1 MCQAG
6 AFWINS
12 HPTMKM
18 HTTVS
23 SKEIQK
29 ARRLAKRT
37 RSAVACARC
46 KASKVK
52 CNDYRPCKQCLE
64 NLNCCDNG
72 TFQYSAKQEVTRKAE
87 YNRHISGSS
96 SLSTQS
102 QAQDYSKEI
111 EIIPQKFNV
120 PATALLKTHPNHS
133 GAADLFQGYSDAVCR
148 VFQSVPLGLSSGCP
162 ILTSVPQNQ
171 HSTQFSQQLKLDLP
185 LNPPCLLPSLHG
197 PRLLS
202 RRSQRSSIAARRRR
216 RFLSCSPASSAFSS
230 VRRAPRRLP

>member
-1 MCQAG
+1 M
-6 AFWINS
+6 
-12 HPTMKM
+12 
-18 HTTVS
+18 
-23 SKEIQK
+23 
-29 ARRLAKRT
+29 AKRT

-162 ILTSVPQNQ
+162 ILTSALQNQ
-171 HSTQFSQQLKLDLP
+171 HSTQLAVQHFSQQLKLDLP
-185 LNPPCLLPSLHG
+185 LNPPFLHPSVPLW
-197 PRLLS
+197 PS
-202 RRSQRSSIAARRRR
+202 PAFSQIAA
-216 RFLSCSPASSAFSS
+216 LLHHSSPSAPLLGLQPSILGILLGASSATPPPLTAAAFL
-230 VRRAPRRLP
+230 PRF